1 MWETLCTYKID
12 KWDLKTRMLH
22 HSTSWSHIGW
32 HLLCQSSSRSNI
44 YRQVLGKRK
53 LKGDVYILCGL
64 ISWRVMN
71 FVSKHMIVTYS
82 SMHWRTLSH
91 AGPKLLHI
99 SKRRKSKSIFCL
111 QRCHSYLCISSA
123 HLINYSRFIYTY
135 IGQIIKLF

>member
-1 MWETLCTYKID
+1 MQCNVDVKNFMYIQNRQMKFEEMYVLSLNLMKSHWVTLVMPIV
-12 KWDLKTRMLH
+12 
-22 HSTSWSHIGW
+22 IAF
-32 HLLCQSSSRSNI
+32 

-71 FVSKHMIVTYS
+71 FVSKHMIVRYS
-82 SMHWRTLSH
+82 SMDWRTLSH

-99 SKRRKSKSIFCL
+99 SKRRKSKLIFCL

-123 HLINYSRFIYTY
+123 HLINYSRFI
-135 IGQIIKLF
+135 G